1 MSKAGSPKACPTPA
15 LSIENNDFNTN
26 WRLHAGWCF
35 FFEGGRVASL
45 RLLQKENVAANIEQK
60 NKEIEKLRKNFL
72 IFQKKFCHDKKN
84 IYFRALFKAA

>member
-1 MSKAGSPKACPTPA
+1 LRTTISTPTGACT
-15 LSIENNDFNTN
+15 LV
-26 WRLHAGWCF
+26 GVF
-35 FFEGGRVASL
+35 FGGGRVASL
-45 RLLQKENVAANIEQK
+45 RSLQKENIAANIEQK